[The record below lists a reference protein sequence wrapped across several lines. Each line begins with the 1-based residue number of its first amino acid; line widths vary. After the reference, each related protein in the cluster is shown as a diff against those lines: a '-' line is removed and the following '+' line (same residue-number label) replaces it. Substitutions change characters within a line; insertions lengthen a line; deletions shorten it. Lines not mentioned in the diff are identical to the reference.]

1 MFQTIDEKVIVS
13 KVTLSLNAGQV
24 TCLLGP
30 SGCGKSTTLRLIAG
44 LEQLDSGEILIDG
57 VKASGP
63 TTHIAPEKRTIGMM
77 FQDFALFPHLSVGE
91 NVAYAMKG
99 SRAEQRE
106 RVRQLLNRVTLQH
119 FIDEYPHVL
128 SGGEQQRIALIR
140 ALAARPKI
148 MLMDEPF
155 SGLDNRL
162 RDGIRDE
169 TLAILKDEGT
179 AVLLVTHE
187 PEEAMRM
194 ADEIALMRNGEIA
207 LKVHPTTSIMHQLIA
222 KQWPFFRISTSL
234 TPM

>member
-1 MFQTIDEKVIVS
+1 
-13 KVTLSLNAGQV
+13 
-24 TCLLGP
+24 
-30 SGCGKSTTLRLIAG
+30 
-44 LEQLDSGEILIDG
+44 
-57 VKASGP
+57 
-63 TTHIAPEKRTIGMM
+63 
-77 FQDFALFPHLSVGE
+77 
-91 NVAYAMKG
+91 MKG

-106 RVRQLLNRVTLQH
+106 RVRQLLNRVNLQH

-179 AVLLVTHE
+179 AVFWS
-187 PEEAMRM
+187 PMGEEAMRM
-194 ADEIALMRNGEIA
+194 ADEIALMQWRIVQ
-207 LKVHPTTSIMHQLIA
+207 KVHPTTSIMHQLIA
-222 KQWPFFRISTSL
+222 KQWPFFSDINVINTNVKVRSQKPNLAIFARVFQMGHLWKLSFGLSMCTSIL
-234 TPM
+234 TEAAMVPQQPCQGGLPLRLALKRAGFWGTKA